1 MFISPLSF
9 ALGIVANFLCSS
21 FFVVDV
27 IVGLHAKDESMFN
40 DFLIEKWKWISYVVK
55 TYFIYGLWLCVI
67 I

>member
-40 DFLIEKWKWISYVVK
+40 DFLIEK
-55 TYFIYGLWLCVI
+55 
-67 I
+67 